1 MAYQALYRKWRP
13 RTFDQVIGQ
22 DAIMTALKNQVKSGR
37 IGHAYLFCGTRG
49 TGKTSTAKIFAR
61 AVNCL
66 HPVDGNPC
74 NECELCREGEND
86 FNVVEIDAA
95 SNNGV
100 DNIRDLRDGVRY
112 APAQGKYRVY
122 IIDEV
127 HMLSTS
133 AFNALLKTLEEP
145 PAHVIFVLA
154 TTEPHK
160 ILPTI
165 LSRCQRY
172 DFKRISAPDLA
183 GQLTGIC
190 QKENIPAEPDA
201 LRYIADAAD
210 GASRDAISLLDQ
222 CAAYYMGETLTL
234 DKVLG
239 VLGASDRHIFFEM
252 TRILSRRDKSS
263 LLEQLEELFT
273 SGRDT
278 SRFLLD
284 WIGWLRSVLLYQMLG
299 QEASR
304 YLPASEAETQ
314 DLTAVARA
322 LGPETVSYYIEKLS
336 ELELTLRSAADKRV
350 LLEVGLLRLCRLESN
365 SLRALAARLEQL
377 EKSGV
382 TLTAAPSGEAPV
394 QASAAYPS
402 VSDPQSSPAP
412 SPVPEEPAAKKA
424 DENRPSSSGA
434 RTDAPAAPAA
444 PLTHQLWNRIVR
456 DAAGD
461 SMGFA
466 ALLGKCKPVQTD
478 EGIVILTENS
488 FTKDQL
494 LRSAGAKQAVL
505 VEELRKAL
513 GSEILVQFLTKE
525 EFAALQPAEK
535 PSADDGGVMEKLAG
549 ILPPGVFVQ

>member
-172 DFKRISAPDLA
+172 DFKRISAPNLA
-183 GQLTGIC
+183 GQLTEIC

-252 TRILSRRDKSS
+252 TRILSRRDKSA

-273 SGRDT
+273 GGRDT

-299 QEASR
+299 QEAAR
-304 YLPASEAETQ
+304 YLPASEAETK
-314 DLTAVARA
+314 DLTSAAHA
-322 LGPETVSYYIEKLS
+322 LGPETVSYYIESLS
-336 ELELTLRSAADKRV
+336 ALELSLRSVSDKRV
-350 LLEVGLLRLCRLESN
+350 LLEVGLLRLCRPESN
-365 SLRALAARLEQL
+365 SLHALAARLEQL
-377 EKSGV
+377 EKTGITISAASAGNAPEKAVSAVLPDPVPQAMPSVPEIPAVPGNAERRPSADSRTARSASSGV
-382 TLTAAPSGEAPV
+382 SLTP
-394 QASAAYPS
+394 
-402 VSDPQSSPAP
+402 
-412 SPVPEEPAAKKA
+412 
-424 DENRPSSSGA
+424 
-434 RTDAPAAPAA
+434 
-444 PLTHQLWNRIVR
+444 QLWNRIVR
-456 DAAGD
+456 EVAGD
-461 SMGFA
+461 SRGFA
-466 ALLGKCKPVQTD
+466 ALLGKCRPVETP
-478 EGIVILTENS
+478 EGILVLAENS
-488 FTKDQL
+488 FAKDQL
-494 LRSAGAKQAVL
+494 LHSAGAKQAAL
-505 VEELRKAL
+505 VDELRKAL
-513 GSEILVQFLTKE
+513 GSDVQVKFLTQE
-525 EFAALQPAEK
+525 EYAGMKPAENK
-535 PSADDGGVMEKLAG
+535 ASDDGGVMEKLAG
-549 ILPPGVFVQ
+549 ILPPGVFIP